1 MKINCDVI
9 NDLLPLYAES
19 MISESS
25 KELVEEH
32 ISTCP
37 SCQLKLR
44 QIQEPDLKIIHNLD
58 EVRNFKKSFRKH
70 TASIAATAAFVTITL
85 IIWLWG
91 IFFLQPGDEMGY
103 SLLNFYFFL
112 PLTALICSIIIGK
125 RQTRAK
131 WFIPLLFGAI
141 GGVLPYAVFHS
152 FDMIFLLFA
161 FVPSVIG
168 LMAGIFIRKIK
179 K

>member
-9 NDLLPLYAES
+9 NDLLPLYAEN

-58 EVRNFKKSFRKH
+58 EVRNFKKLFRRH
-70 TASIAATAAFVTITL
+70 TASIAATAAFVTIAL

-91 IFFLQPGDEMGY
+91 IFFC
-103 SLLNFYFFL
+103 SLVMKWA
-112 PLTALICSIIIGK
+112 TAC
-125 RQTRAK
+125 
-131 WFIPLLFGAI
+131 
-141 GGVLPYAVFHS
+141 
-152 FDMIFLLFA
+152 
-161 FVPSVIG
+161 
-168 LMAGIFIRKIK
+168 
-179 K
+179 